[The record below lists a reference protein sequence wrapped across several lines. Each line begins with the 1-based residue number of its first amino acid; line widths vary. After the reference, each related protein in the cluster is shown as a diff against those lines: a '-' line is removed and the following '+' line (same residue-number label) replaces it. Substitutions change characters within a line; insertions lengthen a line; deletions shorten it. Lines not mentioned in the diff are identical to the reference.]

1 MTPENYT
8 EAVNLLHGRNT
19 QVQIGAHVKQF
30 ISPPLVKIMNNV
42 SGLWNSTDKL
52 EDSVRNLKSL
62 KVEPSSYGILPLPLI
77 NEKLPTE
84 MRLLIVRNFD
94 KELWDLPEMLC
105 ILKHEIKP

>member
-1 MTPENYT
+1 M
-8 EAVNLLHGRNT
+8 
-19 QVQIGAHVKQF
+19 
-30 ISPPLVKIMNNV
+30 
-42 SGLWNSTDKL
+42 

-105 ILKHEIKP
+105 ILKHEIKPWSAQCQYVCLLLKDARETKKVILHAL